1 MFCELGVPT
10 KGKEYDAYHD
20 IINRLTKDYGISRE
34 EIAYIQQ
41 VKNDTEKEALFQ
53 KVRDGKVRI
62 LIGGTRNMGTGV
74 NVQTRITDLHML
86 TVPWQPADLEQCIG
100 RGSRQGNVVAHD
112 FLNNKVRVHY
122 YATEGSL
129 DLYKYQLLD
138 AKGKMFTQFKMGTI
152 SGERS
157 FDEGDADEN
166 GNIDPAQMVALLSG
180 NPIIFEKSKQDKLVK
195 KLKSLYNGFL
205 RDQQRKRQNYE
216 TVTKKVENLKRLI
229 SLSDSDVHN
238 LQREGFKP
246 DEKGTYP
253 SKVKVCV
260 EGSYYG
266 QDFDKPKE
274 AGQYI
279 LEQLKNNK
287 KVVLAGF
294 GQRADVV
301 FVTGDDLL
309 SSHYEVQLGG
319 NNAWSIR

>member
-1 MFCELGVPT
+1 
-10 KGKEYDAYHD
+10 
-20 IINRLTKDYGISRE
+20 
-34 EIAYIQQ
+34 
-41 VKNDTEKEALFQ
+41 
-53 KVRDGKVRI
+53 
-62 LIGGTRNMGTGV
+62 
-74 NVQTRITDLHML
+74 
-86 TVPWQPADLEQCIG
+86 
-100 RGSRQGNVVAHD
+100 
-112 FLNNKVRVHY
+112 
-122 YATEGSL
+122 
-129 DLYKYQLLD
+129 
-138 AKGKMFTQFKMGTI
+138 
-152 SGERS
+152 
-157 FDEGDADEN
+157 
-166 GNIDPAQMVALLSG
+166 MV
-180 NPIIFEKSKQDKLVK
+180 FLVK

-216 TVTKKVENLKRLI
+216 TVTKKVDNLKRLI
-229 SLSDSDVHN
+229 SLSDSDVHD

-301 FVTGDDLL
+301 FVTGPKTRHRQASYSAVYWSR
-309 SSHYEVQLGG
+309 SSITMRCTI
-319 NNAWSIR
+319 ASMTPTAKC

>member
-1 MFCELGVPT
+1 
-10 KGKEYDAYHD
+10 
-20 IINRLTKDYGISRE
+20 
-34 EIAYIQQ
+34 
-41 VKNDTEKEALFQ
+41 
-53 KVRDGKVRI
+53 
-62 LIGGTRNMGTGV
+62 MGTGV

-216 TVTKKVENLKRLI
+216 TVTKKVENWCFI
-229 SLSDSDVHN
+229 
-238 LQREGFKP
+238 
-246 DEKGTYP
+246 TIW
-253 SKVKVCV
+253 
-260 EGSYYG
+260 
-266 QDFDKPKE
+266 
-274 AGQYI
+274 I
-279 LEQLKNNK
+279 LM
-287 KVVLAGF
+287 
-294 GQRADVV
+294 
-301 FVTGDDLL
+301 T
-309 SSHYEVQLGG
+309 
-319 NNAWSIR
+319 